1 MSFLSNIK
9 FQYNQKILQ
18 DYIKSGNF
26 NDFFNNIEKHRENK
40 KLYTQLLFTLGTD
53 VLKKTDENFFVSKLT
68 WLNSFLEEDLNYL
81 EKFLNFY
88 FQNYKKNFYINS
100 YEEEIVN
107 ELNVL
112 QKIKEINF
120 NDFVNFSYL
129 YQYLILQKN
138 DDNDKFLK
146 NCSPYFSSTGQLNF
160 SNISLTRC
168 FLYVL
173 DHPYSVYDRI
183 KKSLDGDQNLARNI
197 FLNLDNQK
205 SFKKVNNVEIE
216 NIKQGWHTHTN
227 SWTGSNVLN
236 VHRGKVIL
244 KKDIITN
251 PFDTLSSIILHLIQ
265 SGVKIELNYDLIN
278 NFISNN
284 PTTKNEEQFDISHK
298 EKKFI
303 DQYVGDIVSSYNFD
317 Y

>member
-183 KKSLDGDQNLARNI
+183 KKSLDGDQNLARNV

-216 NIKQGWHTHTN
+216 NFKQGWHTHTS